1 MNLPSSIIALAV
13 RFLKR
18 LDKWNLLPA
27 SIIDASPFHTSL
39 FFTYLKSIRLD
50 YVYHHLYN
58 FGTTGLFIA
67 LGKEKRMPVV
77 EKGQVVARDCYEVGY
92 SMDERICDGM
102 YFSNSLKVMQ
112 KLLANPEILEERL
125 EAIVEDQE

>member
-1 MNLPSSIIALAV
+1 MNLPTFLIALAV
-13 RFLKR
+13 GFLKR
-18 LDKWNLLPA
+18 LDRFNVLPP
-27 SIIDASPFHTSL
+27 SIIEASPFHTSL

-77 EKGQVVARDCYEVGY
+77 EKGQVVARKCFEIGY
-92 SMDERICDGM
+92 SIDERMCDGM
-102 YFSNSLKVMQ
+102 YFSNSWKLMQ
-112 KLLANPEILEERL
+112 KILADPQQLEERL
-125 EAIVEDQE
+125 DSIVEDQA